1 MDLNIGHVE
10 KAYLYLKNYAY
21 HENLNLFLKQRI
33 ASFEEKKSENMNEIF
48 ETILNVIKTEDHH
61 FAENEILEAWLHK
74 IDYHLLPKTIER
86 AEEEKQKEYNKS
98 NNGLFISNVKD
109 SLNYQVSNVNYFIK
123 APIEIHIIEILW
135 CLFVG
140 PALENILNKDCY
152 GNRLHQSVFK
162 YGNHSDSISGQ
173 ELFKRYI
180 VQYNSW
186 RDQAINIASNT
197 AKKGDDV
204 ALLSLDLKSYYYHID
219 INFDEISDEVRNFY
233 ADKIELLEV
242 TLKLNKLLEKIFNQ
256 YRDIILPQ
264 IKRTHRRCENK
275 SGIPIGFASSA
286 IIANWY
292 LSNFDEYISDRVRPQ
307 YYGRYVDDIIMVFK
321 RPKINSV
328 DPIEFFIHDYLDG
341 IIQKDIHNE
350 NYIITIKGNDLP
362 IQKDKLILQFYD
374 KDHSQAGL
382 DLFKNELDE
391 RSSAFKFLPSDHL
404 ERELDRFAYD
414 ILYDGSAN
422 TLRSVIGL
430 AENETELSKYLS
442 SHISAHRLC
451 KTNHEDT
458 VIPQLKKIFKGKNA
472 LSFFRLWEKI
482 YQYGIIIKNFEF
494 IKYFDKYINLEIE
507 KIIGIMPISRRASP
521 PFSEKLKS
529 DLKLYNELSLAL
541 TLGLLDIRE
550 FPKESGLF
558 FTLNE
563 ESAFLKPNQFKH
575 NLIDYGS
582 NLHKFSWQFRKAN
595 LIRHHLVAWP
605 LANFCNYDGDLT
617 CEKTFLNE
625 PIPSLVEFKIKYS
638 PRFIHFDEWQLLHL
652 GDALGKNIE
661 LNKWFND
668 SIKEYTDRSHC
679 TNFPVELLTDEKNN
693 IHPNIIKSHLK
704 VGERNY
710 YEFITLA
717 IANLEIKESDIA
729 AAIRKDKRPNLNYNR
744 QEKLYNILNSAL
756 KEKSDLLIM
765 PEVAIPV
772 SWLPFMI
779 AFSRRHQIGLVFGL
793 EHWVNNNV
801 AYNLIIEALPFKV
814 SGEYKSCAVSARI
827 KNHYAPSELDLLESL
842 RIKPGNLEI
851 YPKAYYHKT
860 SWRGISFT
868 TYNCFELSDITHR
881 ILFKSEIDLLIACV
895 WNKDTNYYQHILESS
910 VRDLH
915 CYTVQANTSQY
926 GGSCILRPTETA
938 RKTLLYV
945 KGGENS
951 CVLTTKLCI
960 KELRD
965 FQFKSKPNTK
975 DMFKHLP
982 PGYDC
987 ESVLNR

>member
-1 MDLNIGHVE
+1 MDLNISHVE
-10 KAYLYLKNYAY
+10 KAYLYLKNYVY

-33 ASFEEKKSENMNEIF
+33 ASFEESKSENMNGIF

-61 FAENEILEAWLHK
+61 FVENEILEAWLQE
-74 IDYHLLPKTIER
+74 IDYHLLPKAIGR
-86 AEEEKQKEYNKS
+86 AEEERQKEYNKG
-98 NNGLFISNVKD
+98 NNGVFISNVKD

-152 GNRLHQSVFK
+152 GNRLHQSILK
-162 YGNHSDSISGQ
+162 YGSHSDSISGQ

-186 RDQAINIASNT
+186 RDQAIKIASNT
-197 AKKGDDV
+197 AKTGEDV

-219 INFDEISDEVRNFY
+219 IDFDEISDEIRKFY

-242 TLKLNKLLEKIFNQ
+242 ALKLNKLLEKIFNH
-256 YRDIILPQ
+256 YRDIISPQ
-264 IKRTHRRCENK
+264 IKRTHERCENK

-292 LSNFDEYISDRVRPQ
+292 LLNFDEYISDRVRPQ
-307 YYGRYVDDIIMVFK
+307 YYGRYVDDIIMVFR

-328 DPIEFFIHDYLDG
+328 DPIEFFIRDYLDD
-341 IIQKDIHNE
+341 IIKKDINDD
-350 NYIITIKGNDLP
+350 NYIITIKDNDLP

-382 DLFKNELDE
+382 DLFKNKLDE

-404 ERELDRFAYD
+404 EKELDLFAYD

-422 TLRSVIGL
+422 ALRSVIGL
-430 AENETELSKYLS
+430 AENETGLSKYLS

-472 LSFFRLWEKI
+472 LSFFGLWEKI

-494 IKYFDKYINLEIE
+494 IKYFNKYINLEIE
-507 KIIGIMPISRRASP
+507 RIIGIIPIDKKASL

-541 TLGLLDIRE
+541 TIGLLDIRE
-550 FPKESGLF
+550 FPKENGLF
-558 FTLNE
+558 FILNQ
-563 ESAFLKPNQFKH
+563 ESAFLKPNQFKL

-582 NLHKFSWQFRKAN
+582 NSHKFSWQFRKAN

-605 LANFCNYDGDLT
+605 LANFCNYEGDLT

-625 PIPSLVEFKIKYS
+625 PIPSLVELKIKYS

-668 SIKEYTDRSHC
+668 SIKEYTNRSHS

-704 VGERNY
+704 VGERNH

-801 AYNLIIEALPFKV
+801 AYNLIIEALPFKF

-881 ILFKSEIDLLIACV
+881 VLFKSEIDLLIACV